1 MDLNL
6 KYITANYIEFE
17 EVIREAKISSDK
29 LNELIE
35 NKLVPEASYSIKSDI
50 TISSSLNDSYN
61 VTIERKYFHP
71 SVIQHIKENAEISN
85 PEKIKTL
92 FKEKLLSNLKNHANQ
107 TFAYGNVFDENG
119 VINAEKIDQAL
130 EEEWDYFCKGV
141 YGICTLNNNEND
153 IIEKEIA
160 IKRILDFIENKSS
173 YTTEEQENRLKEL
186 NDEFNTATSNFAP
199 YQRELSSRGKYLDKL
214 LEEFSLEDMIKKDY

>member
-6 KYITANYIEFE
+6 KYITANYVEFE

-29 LNELIE
+29 LSELIE

-71 SVIQHIKENAEISN
+71 SVLQFIKENAEISN
-85 PEKIKTL
+85 PEKFKTL
-92 FKEKLLSNLKNHANQ
+92 FKENLLTNLKNHAQ
-107 TFAYGNVFDENG
+107 KKYAYGNVFDENG

-141 YGICTLNNNEND
+141 YGICTLNNNEKN

-160 IKRILDFIENKSS
+160 IKRILGFIENKSS
-173 YTTEEQENRLKEL
+173 YTTEEQENRLKKL
-186 NDEFNTATSNFAP
+186 NDEFNKATSNFAP

>member
-1 MDLNL
+1 MDKNL
-6 KYITANYIEFE
+6 KYIVENYIEFE

-29 LNELIE
+29 LNELIK

-50 TISSSLNDSYN
+50 TISSSLNDN
-61 VTIERKYFHP
+61 HKVIIERKYFHP
-71 SVIQHIKENAEISN
+71 SILQYIKENAEISN
-85 PEKIKTL
+85 PEKFKTI
-92 FKEKLLSNLKNHANQ
+92 FKENLLANLKNHANQ

-119 VINAEKIDQAL
+119 VINDEKAEQAL
-130 EEEWDYFCKGV
+130 EEEWNYFCKGV

-160 IKRILDFIENKSS
+160 IKRILNFIADKSS
-173 YTTEEQENRLKEL
+173 FTAEEQENRLKEL
-186 NDEFNTATSNFAP
+186 NDEFNKATSNFAP

>member
-71 SVIQHIKENAEISN
+71 SVLQFIKENAEISN
-85 PEKIKTL
+85 PEKFKTA
-92 FKEKLLSNLKNHANQ
+92 FKETLLTNLKNHAHQ
-107 TFAYGNVFDENG
+107 TFAYGNFFDENG
-119 VINAEKIDQAL
+119 VINDEEAEQAL
-130 EEEWDYFCKGV
+130 EEEWNYFCKGV